1 MAELLTASKLSDDE
15 NDLVN
20 RLVGALKRRNRQ
32 DRRLSAY
39 YEGSQRVDQLGI
51 AIPPELR
58 RFETVVNWPRMVVDE
73 LERRL
78 DVKSIYLPEKT
89 EASADLQEAWE
100 ANNLSSEIPLMI
112 KEKMILGRGFV
123 TVGTN
128 EDDDEHPLI
137 TVEPP
142 REMGCLVEQRKRSMV
157 AAIRAYRDYDGT
169 WRRTLYQPDSTT
181 WLVATDRGWVV
192 EDRDEHNLGKVPV
205 VLFLNRRRLGNW
217 WGTSEMAD
225 VIPLTDAAVRSL
237 TNLQIAAESHSV
249 PTKYAL
255 GVAMGDFVDAQTGK
269 NLTTWESYFTS
280 FMASANKDAK
290 IGQLTASDLKNFHET
305 INHYA
310 QLVSSVT
317 GLPFRYFA
325 QTTVNPAAEGAIRAE
340 ETRWV
345 KNAERQQVAAG
356 DGLGWVSALYWR
368 FKTGDWID
376 GNRIKVE
383 WHDAGTPTFAQKVD
397 GVQKLNGG
405 TPVMSR
411 QGSWDELGWDDARKK
426 RERAYFEEE
435 MRDPQLDELAGLKR
449 IEEFDAAMEAVGKG
463 IRAGYEHESLEKAAG
478 IEPLKHTGRLPITVQ
493 DEENNGPGF
502 NGQGN

>member
-1 MAELLTASKLSDDE
+1 LVELLSASKLSDDE
-15 NDLVN
+15 TDLIG
-20 RLVGALKRRNRQ
+20 RLIGALHKRNSQ
-32 DRRLSAY
+32 DKRLSAY

-78 DVKSIYLPEKT
+78 DVKSIFLPGKT
-89 EASADLQEAWE
+89 EASKDLQEAWE
-100 ANNLSSEIPLMI
+100 VNNLDSEAPLMV
-112 KEKMILGRGFV
+112 KEKLILGRAFV

-142 REMGCLVEQRKRSMV
+142 REMGCLVEQRRRSMV
-157 AAIRAYRDYDGT
+157 AAIRSYRDYDGT
-169 WRRTLYQPDSTT
+169 LRRTLYKPDSTV
-181 WLVATDRGWVV
+181 WLVSTGRGWVV
-192 EDRDEHNLGKVPV
+192 EDRDDHGLGRVPV

-237 TNLQIAAESHSV
+237 TNLQIAAETHSV

-255 GVAMGDFVDAQTGK
+255 GVAMGDFQNAATGEQ
-269 NLTTWESYFTS
+269 LTTWESYFTKVW
-280 FMASANKDAK
+280 ANKNPDVK
-290 IGQLTASDLKNFHET
+290 IGQLPASDLSNFHST
-305 INHYA
+305 VNHYA

-317 GLPFRYFA
+317 GLPLRYFA
-325 QTTVNPAAEGAIRAE
+325 QSTVNPAAEGAIRAE

-345 KNAERQQVAAG
+345 KNAERQQVGTG
-356 DGLGWVSALYWR
+356 DALGWVMALYWR
-368 FKTGDWID
+368 FKTGEWID
-376 GNRIKVE
+376 GNRISVE

-411 QGSWDELGWDDARKK
+411 EGSWDELGWDEARKD
-426 RERAYFEEE
+426 RERGYFKDQE
-435 MRDPQLDELAGLKR
+435 RDPQLDELAGLR
-449 IEEFDAAMEAVGKG
+449 PGQSADPNPG
-463 IRAGYEHESLEKAAG
+463 
-478 IEPLKHTGRLPITVQ
+478 EPADRV
-493 DEENNGPGF
+493 
-502 NGQGN
+502 NGQPVGA